1 MTNDNLLWKKK
12 KKEKEKKKRQ
22 VLSQVQSSLLFL
34 TYRKAQTIAHYPLTS
49 WDMNIAWL
57 LSSPLFHGLIEIW

>member
-1 MTNDNLLWKKK
+1 MEKE

-34 TYRKAQTIAHYPLTS
+34 TYRNTAGSDHSTLPADLMGYEHCLVTK
-49 WDMNIAWL
+49 
-57 LSSPLFHGLIEIW
+57 

>member
-1 MTNDNLLWKKK
+1 MEEEEKRKR
-12 KKEKEKKKRQ
+12 KEKKA
-22 VLSQVQSSLLFL
+22 SSFASSVQSSLLFL
-34 TYRKAQTIAHYPLTS
+34 IIETLQAQTIAHYPLTS